1 MNRNQTYI
9 NLVLN
14 KNPSLI
20 KYLDIEKLL
29 KLTSLLSINNIIKES
44 LINNGI
50 SIEQLSTVS
59 INDLNFISRFNN
71 IKIKN

>member
-1 MNRNQTYI
+1 MDRNQTYI
-9 NLVLN
+9 NLVLT
-14 KNPSLI
+14 KNPSLV

-29 KLTSLLSINNIIKES
+29 KIPSLLSINNMIKES

-50 SIEQLSTVS
+50 PIEQLSTVS
-59 INDLNFISRFNN
+59 INDLNFISRLNN

>member
-1 MNRNQTYI
+1 MDRNQTYI
-9 NLVLN
+9 NLVLT
-14 KNPSLI
+14 KNPSLV

-29 KLTSLLSINNIIKES
+29 KIQSLLSINNMIKES

-50 SIEQLSTVS
+50 PIEQLSTVS
-59 INDLNFISRFNN
+59 INDLNIISRLNN

>member
-1 MNRNQTYI
+1 MDRNQTYI

>member
-29 KLTSLLSINNIIKES
+29 KLTSLLSINNMIKES
-44 LINNGI
+44 LIINGI